1 MYIKYSVACMIV
13 GICIMSVYNSVSKPV
28 GLVNLGR
35 SCYMNSVLQVL
46 YHTKELNKYFLS
58 IGNASEGTL
67 SKYFYDFLQMY
78 NDSQNNEF
86 FYPIEIHQYIGT
98 VCKEENIKE
107 AFCNYKPHDANEFL
121 IWFLQKLD
129 TEQTVY
135 NYITNSIV
143 SIQNLF
149 AITTSIRNYTE
160 FDVRLPLEQ
169 QNIQD
174 IITHYNNSEGSC
186 CNSCCKRYD
195 VDIRNLISWYFKG
208 ALSHNDPGNNNFIM
222 KGSDKIYETSKYL
235 ILTISDPRIF
245 KQNDIMITTPIQLD
259 MAEYISNKNQGSTK
273 YKLYAVIRHIC
284 FVSYR
289 HYEAVVEDAGEWFL
303 CDDKNVTKIPRPIEK
318 NRAGM
323 KNNDLS
329 SEAIPQLLIS
339 TNDDILSKKYSDKGV
354 MFFYER
360 VD

>member
-1 MYIKYSVACMIV
+1 MYIKHSVACMIV
-13 GICIMSVYNSVSKPV
+13 GICIMSVYNSVSKPI
-28 GLVNLGR
+28 GLINLGQ

-78 NDSQNNEF
+78 NASQNNEF

-129 TEQTVY
+129 TEQTVA
-135 NYITNSIV
+135 NYIANSIV

-149 AITTSIRNYTE
+149 AIRTSIIDYAE
-160 FDVRLPLEQ
+160 FCVRLPLKQ

-195 VDIRNLISWYFKG
+195 VDIRTLISLRFNN
-208 ALSHNDPGNNNFIM
+208 ALSHNESDNNNFIINE
-222 KGSDKIYETSKYL
+222 SPQIYKTSKYL
-235 ILTISDPRIF
+235 ILAIDDTRIF

-259 MAEYISNKNQGSTK
+259 MAEYISNNDKWSTK
-273 YKLYAVIRHIC
+273 YKLYAVIRHIS
-284 FVSYR
+284 FASYR
-289 HYEAVVEDAGEWFL
+289 HYEAVVENAGEWFL

-323 KNNDLS
+323 KNNDLL
-329 SEAIPQLLIS
+329 SEAIPQLHIS